1 MATKL
6 YLSGVLYPD
15 GTTRQTAAAY
25 NFRQRAIFG
34 YGAGPGFSS
43 GTNLTNLVSN
53 TGAVA
58 LDTTGVGTSR
68 YNLAACSYGGDKA
81 IFGFGQT
88 SESGSGTRAINL
100 VSNVGVVGADNFSPT
115 ENATYLAACGYGGD
129 KGVFI
134 GGSGQSTNGSWV
146 HYVSSVG
153 VITSTSGI
161 LGTNGRRFHSAAGY
175 GGDKGIFGFG
185 SLAGGDY
192 SYLNTTQLIT
202 NTGTFGSQRTHAGY
216 NTKILGAGAS
226 YGVDKALFGFGYNG
240 SIFVTTRTAIS
251 NTGDLLGESSTVG
264 TARES
269 LAAASYGGDKA
280 IFGFGSNA
288 SGGFSYLNI
297 TNLVS
302 RIGVVIADSSG
313 VGSTRNGLAASGYG
327 A

>member
-6 YLSGVLYPD
+6 YLSGVEFPD
-15 GTTRQTAAAY
+15 GSVRQTAAAY

-34 YGAGPGFSS
+34 FGNNSGAP

-68 YNLAACSYGGDKA
+68 YYLAACSYGGDKA

-88 SESGSGTRAINL
+88 NESGSGTRAINL
-100 VSNVGVVGADNFSPT
+100 VSNVGAVVSENFSPT
-115 ENATYLAACGYGGD
+115 ENATFLAACGYGGD

-134 GGSGQSTNGSWV
+134 GGSGQTSNPSFV
-146 HYVSSVG
+146 HYVSNVG
-153 VITSTSGI
+153 VVTSTAGI
-161 LGTNGRRFHSAAGY
+161 LSSTGRRFHSAAGY

-185 SLAGGDY
+185 SLAGPDY
-192 SYLNTTQLIT
+192 SVLNTTQLIT
-202 NTGTFGSQRTHAGY
+202 NTGTFGSQRSHAGY
-216 NTKILGAGAS
+216 NTKNNGAGAS
-226 YGVDKALFGFGYNG
+226 YGVDKALFGFGSNG

-264 TARES
+264 TARGS

-280 IFGFGSNA
+280 IFGFGNNNT
-288 SGGFSYLNI
+288 GGFSYLNI

-313 VGSTRNGLAASGYG
+313 VGTARYGLAASGYG

>member
-1 MATKL
+1 MATQL
-6 YLSGVLYPD
+6 FLSGVLYPD
-15 GTTRQTAAAY
+15 GSVRQTAAAY

-34 YGAGPGFSS
+34 YGFLANAT
-43 GTNLTNLVSN
+43 TNLTNLVSN

-68 YNLAACSYGGDKA
+68 NYLAACSYGGDKA

-88 SESGSGTRAINL
+88 NTLGSGERAINL
-100 VSNVGVVGADNFSPT
+100 VSNVGVVVSENFSPARP
-115 ENATYLAACGYGGD
+115 ATYLAACGYGGD

-134 GGSGQSTNGSWV
+134 GGSGQTDNPSWV
-146 HYVSSVG
+146 HYVSNVG
-153 VITSTSGI
+153 VVTSTVGI
-161 LGTNGRRFHSAAGY
+161 LSSTGRRYHSAAGY

-185 SLAGGDY
+185 SLAAPDY
-192 SYLNTTQLIT
+192 SALNTTQLIT

-216 NTKILGAGAS
+216 NNKALGAGAS
-226 YGVDKALFGFGYNG
+226 YGVDKAIFGFGFNG

-264 TARES
+264 TAREG

-280 IFGFGSNA
+280 IFGFGNNSG
-288 SGGFSYLNI
+288 GGFSYLNI

-302 RIGVVIADSSG
+302 RIGVVIEDSSG
-313 VGSTRNGLAASGYG
+313 VGTARYGLAASGYG